1 MSFCYIPSIDTD
13 FYNQNMSEIIF
24 DGVNKVYSN
33 HVHAVIDFNLTV
45 KENEFVVFV
54 GPSGCGK
61 STTLR
66 MLAGLEEISSGEISI
81 DGVVVN
87 HVEPKDRGIAMV
99 FQNYAL
105 YPHMTVKEN
114 MGFALEMQGIKKEER
129 NRMVEEA
136 AEIIGLTQYLDK
148 KPKELSGGQRQRVAL
163 GRVIVRNPKV
173 FLMDEPLSNL
183 DAKLRASMRVEIKK
197 LHKRVNATTI
207 YVTHDQTEAMTM
219 ADRIVVMKDGFIQQI
234 GTPSQAYNDPANLF
248 VATFIG
254 TPAMNIFEAELT
266 QDTLSFFGIKEKAPA
281 GLYDQLNALY
291 DDYISETER
300 DIEELTALIEEH
312 PIKMRKA
319 FTKKAKKEQEEQ
331 LKNPLTYEN
340 QLNAKNESL
349 ELALAARASETKTI
363 KIGVRPSQII
373 PFENKHANCTKN
385 MCFEVEE
392 TELLGQ
398 DLLIHLARDGVRLV
412 SSCPAKDNATVD
424 ENYVFDK
431 DGLYYF
437 DPISTK
443 RIHLKENKE

>member
-1 MSFCYIPSIDTD
+1 MSFCYIPSGLFD
-13 FYNQNMSEIIF
+13 FYNLFMLEIIF
-24 DGVNKVYSN
+24 DGVNKVYPN

-45 KENEFVVFV
+45 HENEFVVFV

-66 MLAGLEEISSGEISI
+66 MLAGLEEISSGEIKI

-105 YPHMTVKEN
+105 YPHMTVREN

-136 AEIIGLTQYLDK
+136 AEIIGLTKYLDK

-163 GRVIVRNPKV
+163 GRVIVRKPKV

-183 DAKLRASMRVEIKK
+183 DAKLRASMRVEITKI
-197 LHKRVNATTI
+197 HKRVNATTI

-234 GTPSQAYNDPANLF
+234 GTPSEVYNDPANLF

-254 TPAMNIFEAELT
+254 TPAMNVFDAELT
-266 QDTLSFFGIKEKAPA
+266 EDSLSFFGIEEKAPE
-281 GLYDQLNALY
+281 GLYDALNKLY
-291 DDYISETER
+291 DHYIEETET
-300 DIEELTALIEEH
+300 DVLELEHLIIAH
-312 PIKMRKA
+312 PYKAKKA
-319 FTKKAKKEQEEQ
+319 FTKKAKKEEQER
-331 LKNPLTYEN
+331 LNNPLTYEN
-340 QLNAKNESL
+340 QLKAKTKSL
-349 ELALAARASETKTI
+349 ELARAARESKIKTI
-363 KIGVRPSQII
+363 KVGVRPSEIV
-373 PFENKHANCTKN
+373 PFDGKGEGCTKPIA
-385 MCFEVEE
+385 FEVEE
-392 TELLGQ
+392 TELLGH
-398 DLLIHLARDGVRLV
+398 DILIHLAKDGIHLV
-412 SSCPAKDNATVD
+412 SSSAAKGIASVG
-424 ENYVFDK
+424 EQYAFEK

-437 DPISTK
+437 DPISTQ